1 MANRHTHKKRF
12 TTALAT
18 VVKKVKGI
26 IESQLH
32 QRERL
37 KLKMLFFKKLKIGM
51 KFGRSSWERQQEE
64 QKGIWGR

>member
-37 KLKMLFFKKLKIGM
+37 KLKMLFFKKLEIGM
-51 KFGRSSWERQQEE
+51 KFGRSS
-64 QKGIWGR
+64 